1 MSTSFLLT
9 PCNSFPQRHK
19 GVAFLTPRAPLVSAA
34 PPRLSNLPP
43 VRSLQGQG
51 HQPLTPAKPRW
62 ENLLAT
68 AASLYPLYVTF
79 GGAVAC
85 FRPSTFSWFVNK
97 APLSY
102 SFSLGFIMLAMG
114 LTLELRDLF
123 DLLMQRPVSILFG
136 CVAQY
141 TIMPAFGMIIS
152 KLLGLPPSISVGLI
166 LLSCCPGGTAS
177 NVCCR

>member
-1 MSTSFLLT
+1 MSISFLLT

-123 DLLMQRPVSILFG
+123 DLLMQRPLSVSF
-136 CVAQY
+136 Y
-141 TIMPAFGMIIS
+141 TIHVHVLCLFWFARSFDFVNMAKFCN
-152 KLLGLPPSISVGLI
+152 LHRFLI
-166 LLSCCPGGTAS
+166 LSWKFLVSPTT
-177 NVCCR
+177 RP